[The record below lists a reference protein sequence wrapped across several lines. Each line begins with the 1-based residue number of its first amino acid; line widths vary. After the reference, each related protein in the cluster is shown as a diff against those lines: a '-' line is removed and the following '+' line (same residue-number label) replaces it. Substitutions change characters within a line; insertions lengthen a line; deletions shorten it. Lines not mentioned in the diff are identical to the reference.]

1 MNVAEQIIRGESDVK
16 IARDMAKEELDSFTQ
31 KRVKPQGRDM
41 AKEEL
46 DRCNRYR
53 DYAEYQAL
61 KDRYYKLVF
70 AYCEQSHRGV
80 AQ

>member
-16 IARDMAKEELDSFTQ
+16 IA
-31 KRVKPQGRDM
+31 RDM